1 MRRLLNDPLF
11 LKTPKGV
18 VPTER
23 AKELEAP
30 IRDVLAR
37 VRTVISTAEPF
48 DPARSRRRFTIGTAD
63 GFSVFLPPLLDEIA
77 RTAPGIDLVVRHM
90 QMETALSDLDGRL
103 IDVAIAPFY
112 ELPAR
117 FAAQRLYEDD
127 FVIAA
132 QSRHPFLKNP
142 TLENYCR
149 MQHLLV
155 APRGDPSGI
164 VDELLESRGLSRR
177 VALAVPNF
185 MLALDLLTKTQLVC
199 VLPKR
204 FVERH
209 AERFAV
215 ATASCRWISA
225 RPPFRRWRRR
235 QRSWTAASFGSSMCL
250 GEPTDVQFRNA
261 CYSINDPESFG
272 TRAGEDAHRP
282 LDGRQAKEAPGD
294 DWKGWWPDDDG
305 GDDDGGS
312 PAPQNR
318 RRPDVNRAAVGLAGS
333 AAAPI
338 TTLSSSSWA
347 HSPRSIQGNRFE
359 RRFCYG
365 DSEGE
370 SGFKRQYRTF
380 VWLINDK
387 GLRHAAERNLSRIL
401 ELSPSSGDPA
411 AWVSDGLR
419 AVKIVPSPQL

>member
-1 MRRLLNDPLF
+1 MLNEIDLSRADLNLLVLFETVFDERNVGRAAERLNLSASAVSHGLGRLRRLLNDPLF

-199 VLPKR
+199 VLPRR
-204 FVERH
+204 FVEMH

-215 ATASCRWISA
+215 ATAK
-225 RPPFRRWRRR
+225 
-235 QRSWTAASFGSSMCL
+235 L
-250 GEPTDVQFRNA
+250 
-261 CYSINDPESFG
+261 
-272 TRAGEDAHRP
+272 P
-282 LDGRQAKEAPGD
+282 LDLGAPTIQAVAP
-294 DWKGWWPDDDG
+294 KAALMDG
-305 GDDDGGS
+305 G
-312 PAPQNR
+312 
-318 RRPDVNRAAVGLAGS
+318 L
-333 AAAPI
+333 
-338 TTLSSSSWA
+338 
-347 HSPRSIQGNRFE
+347 
-359 RRFCYG
+359 
-365 DSEGE
+365 
-370 SGFKRQYRTF
+370 
-380 VWLINDK
+380 VWLLDVL
-387 GLRHAAERNLSRIL
+387 GRTH
-401 ELSPSSGDPA
+401 
-411 AWVSDGLR
+411 
-419 AVKIVPSPQL
+419 